1 MLLFT
6 AIVKDGVQFVM
17 ATNYRG
23 LSSRRQHER
32 FNCQPLLLWACRQP
46 RERLMHTAE
55 LSSLLNVHHYMIKH
69 SKAWEKSGP
78 LTGE

>member
-23 LSSRRQHER
+23 LSSRRQHEMV
-32 FNCQPLLLWACRQP
+32 Q
-46 RERLMHTAE
+46 
-55 LSSLLNVHHYMIKH
+55 LSAFVAVGMQ
-69 SKAWEKSGP
+69 AV
-78 LTGE
+78 